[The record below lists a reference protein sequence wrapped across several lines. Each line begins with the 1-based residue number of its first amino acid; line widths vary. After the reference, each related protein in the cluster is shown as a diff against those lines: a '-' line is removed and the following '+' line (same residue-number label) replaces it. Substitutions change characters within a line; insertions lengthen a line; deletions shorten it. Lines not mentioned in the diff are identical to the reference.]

1 MKRFSILIPVLGCFI
16 VLGHPIL
23 SLPSIAQTPSTKRAI
38 VNDRVTVQART
49 VKLIHGKGYPPGK
62 EATIQYPQVTGL
74 TDPTLLNK
82 VQKAISLKRVLGQ
95 SIEEFR
101 NEFQTESSWL
111 SEIYYKVNYNRN
123 FLLDITFTR
132 SGVGAYPSAFDQR
145 VVVDL
150 KTGNVLK
157 ASDLFKQESMS
168 ALVALVNKSMQ
179 EEIRQ
184 KDAEIKRTQS
194 SDDMEFPLSQLK
206 QKKFQAKDL
215 NQFSISDRGITFFYD
230 YGFPHVIK
238 ALEPS
243 GQFFFTYDQLKP
255 FIRSNGALS
264 LVMRSR

>member
-1 MKRFSILIPVLGCFI
+1 MKRFSRLISVLGSLI
-16 VLGHPIL
+16 ALGQPIL
-23 SLPSIAQTPSTKRAI
+23 SLPSIAQTPSVKRAI

-74 TDPTLLNK
+74 TDPALLNK
-82 VQKAISLKRVLGQ
+82 VQKAISLKRVFGQ
-95 SIEEFR
+95 SIEELR
-101 NEFQTESSWL
+101 KEFQTESSWL
-111 SEIYYKVNYNRN
+111 SEIYYKVNHNRN
-123 FLLDITFTR
+123 FLLDITFTK
-132 SGVGAYPSAFDQR
+132 SGVGAYPSAFDER

-157 ASDLFKQESMS
+157 VSDLFKRESMG
-168 ALVALVNKSMQ
+168 ALAALVNKLMQ

-184 KDAEIKRTQS
+184 KEAEIKRTQS
-194 SDDMEFPLSQLK
+194 SEDVEFLLSQLK
-206 QKKFQAKDL
+206 QNRFQTKDL
-215 NQFSISDRGITFFYD
+215 NQFSVSDRGITFFYD

-255 FIRSNGALS
+255 FIRSEGALS